1 MIMPDASFVYERQE
15 RILLYVSITPLS
27 TSTQDPVRKAVF

>member
-1 MIMPDASFVYERQE
+1 MIMPDASFVYEQE

-27 TSTQDPVRKAVF
+27 TSTQDPVRKAVL

>member
-15 RILLYVSITPLS
+15 RVLLYVSITALS
-27 TSTQDPVRKAVF
+27 FSTQDPVWKAVL